1 MPISV
6 STVDALVG
14 RGPCSPPLV
23 VGCTLV
29 GSLSLSY
36 SSVGGLPFEMTYCRP
51 LNALPACWQV
61 FPAVPQRPA
70 PLLAPRRRIAFHK
83 TVRRHPPAP
92 RFLPPRHGSL
102 KLQDDVLPSAKH
114 PLDVLASFSNGST
127 MPCPPPGPKTTYLLP
142 LNSQT
147 SPSSFQKPSTSPW
160 ASQTSRRRIVVR

>member
-1 MPISV
+1 MPHE
-6 STVDALVG
+6 TLLEPFHLV
-14 RGPCSPPLV
+14 
-23 VGCTLV
+23 T
-29 GSLSLSY
+29 SLPS
-36 SSVGGLPFEMTYCRP
+36 FETTYRRL

-70 PLLAPRRRIAFHK
+70 PLLAPRRRITFHK

-92 RFLPPRHGSL
+92 RSLPPRHGSL
-102 KLQDDVLPSAKH
+102 KLQDDVSPSAKH

-142 LNSQT
+142 LNGQT

-160 ASQTSRRRIVVR
+160 ASQTLRRRIVVR